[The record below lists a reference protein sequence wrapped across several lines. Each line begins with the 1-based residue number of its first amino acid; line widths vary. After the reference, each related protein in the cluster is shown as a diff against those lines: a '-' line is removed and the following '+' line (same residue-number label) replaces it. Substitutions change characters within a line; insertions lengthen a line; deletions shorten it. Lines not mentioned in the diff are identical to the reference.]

1 MDEKTFQKS
10 KDKIKELCLKL
21 FQSEFPS
28 SNEPFFRD
36 EKAMEE
42 IQQYLTKY
50 SQAKQVLNIFVRTY
64 KELNNDFDELEFY
77 NKYFDYLVNWF
88 KVDDFLEFK
97 QITDEEKKF
106 QYIKKLYI
114 KEVSDLSD
122 ILHCEVYRID
132 YDDITDEEKETIPD
146 KLDKIRDILRT
157 L

>member
-1 MDEKTFQKS
+1 MDEKTFQES
-10 KDKIKELCLKL
+10 KDKIKKLCLKL

-88 KVDDFLEFK
+88 KVDNFLEFK
-97 QITDEEKKF
+97 QITDEEKK
-106 QYIKKLYI
+106 ISI
-114 KEVSDLSD
+114 S
-122 ILHCEVYRID
+122 
-132 YDDITDEEKETIPD
+132 
-146 KLDKIRDILRT
+146 
-157 L
+157 

>member
-1 MDEKTFQKS
+1 MDEKTFQES
-10 KDKIKELCLKL
+10 KEKIKELCLKL

-64 KELNNDFDELEFY
+64 KEINLA
-77 NKYFDYLVNWF
+77 NWF

-97 QITDEEKKF
+97 QITDEEKK
-106 QYIKKLYI
+106 ISI
-114 KEVSDLSD
+114 S
-122 ILHCEVYRID
+122 
-132 YDDITDEEKETIPD
+132 
-146 KLDKIRDILRT
+146 
-157 L
+157 